1 MCYRFTAAAHFSL
14 LTRSKYNFLA
24 SLEEF
29 EEASVPASF
38 DQLLTK
44 LPADDSGVRMLLVL
58 SQFAIKQSNPD
69 S

>member
-1 MCYRFTAAAHFSL
+1 M
-14 LTRSKYNFLA
+14 
-24 SLEEF
+24 EEF

-38 DQLLTK
+38 DQPLTK

-69 S
+69 SWRVIIPLQDMKLQLQDLVILVRP